1 MEIRHHFKID
11 RTYSKDIIMRALAT
25 FLHRLLGPAEEDHL
39 TGAVDLSD
47 SAYCF
52 SLLNW
57 QGTDENAEFFPQ
69 CIEAAAGLH
78 SAHQSR

>member
-1 MEIRHHFKID
+1 
-11 RTYSKDIIMRALAT
+11 MRALAA

-52 SLLNW
+52 SLLPACAA
-57 QGTDENAEFFPQ
+57 DESAEFFPQ
-69 CIEAAAGLH
+69 RIEAATGLH
-78 SAHQSR
+78 SAHQSA